1 VRVDTIKPR
10 NLQAY
15 WPEANPLIRRR
26 VCEVTSGIPDYNAIV
41 EVTPVRAGEREAV
54 GAGAATTA

>member
-1 VRVDTIKPR
+1 MRIDAIKPR

-15 WPEANPLIRRR
+15 WPEANLLIRRR

-41 EVTPVRAGEREAV
+41 EVIPVRTSAPVAV
-54 GAGAATTA
+54 GVSASAG